1 MKTLTLFLGILFLV
15 SCAHR
20 NGSKLH
26 ATAPGT
32 QLRSGNLALDLR
44 TDKAKYKA
52 GEPIKIT
59 LTSGQS
65 AKVEIY
71 SLDAK
76 GHRTAVWPRPGS
88 ASASVKA
95 NIPLQLP
102 PEKGEWKITAAA
114 PLGVN
119 TLVATATAIPPAT
132 AAASATRPEF
142 FQIHTDGWKG
152 MTVEANQSVTAP
164 TNPRSKGEVRWLYEV
179 RK

>member
-1 MKTLTLFLGILFLV
+1 MKNLFLLVLLSVV

-20 NGSKLH
+20 NGSQLH
-26 ATAPGT
+26 STAPGT
-32 QLRSGNLALDLR
+32 QQRSGTLALDLR
-44 TDKAKYKA
+44 TDKTKYKA
-52 GEPIKIT
+52 GEPIKIS
-59 LTSGQS
+59 LTSSES

-71 SLDAK
+71 SLDAE

-95 NIPLQLP
+95 NVPLQLP

-152 MTVEANQSVTAP
+152 MTVQSNQSVTVP
-164 TNPRSKGEVRWLYEV
+164 TNTRRKGEVRWLYEV
-179 RK
+179 R